1 MIIPIFATKYYCI
14 LQNHYNMDKQGFIE
28 FNKRFSTDKSRK
40 ASSYARAIEILDK
53 VLLHHKLFGVGVNT
67 LYNVS
72 NSNIIEDVLE
82 MVNREVEKYKKG
94 KPNIFDYDK
103 NIPPS
108 YMVSNF
114 CSAALNSLIDYSQ
127 FETAEEIVAKEK
139 DPLTIS
145 KKLIKHF
152 GLKKDGEDVVYETKR
167 RRGQEYFRRMILANY
182 GYKCCITGLDVPEI
196 LLASHIVEWAKDKAN
211 RLNPENGLCL
221 SATYDAAFDKHL
233 ISFDDD
239 YRMIVSKHIKDYYSN
254 DITREYFDKFEG
266 KQIALP
272 SLYLPSKILLEK
284 HREALVV

>member
-1 MIIPIFATKYYCI
+1 
-14 LQNHYNMDKQGFIE
+14 MDRKGFIK
-28 FNKRFSTDKSRK
+28 FNTRYSTDKSGK
-40 ASSYARAIEILDK
+40 ASSYARAIEILDDVLQHQNVIDFGYNSLYDVPDPDVIEK
-53 VLLHHKLFGVGVNT
+53 VLDL
-67 LYNVS
+67 
-72 NSNIIEDVLE
+72 I
-82 MVNREVEKYKKG
+82 NREVDKLKKG

-103 NIPPS
+103 QIPQS
-108 YMVSNF
+108 YLLKNF
-114 CSAALNSLIDYSQ
+114 CSAALNSLIDYSY
-127 FETAEEIVAKEK
+127 FENAEDIVAKEK
-139 DPLTIS
+139 DPLKIS
-145 KKLIKHF
+145 KKLLKQF

-167 RRGQEYFRRMILANY
+167 RRGQEYFRRMILTNY
-182 GYKCCITGLDVPEI
+182 GNKCCVTGLDVPEI

-254 DITREYFDKFEG
+254 DVTREYFDKFEG

-272 SLYLPSKILLEK
+272 SLYLPSKILLER

>member
-1 MIIPIFATKYYCI
+1 M
-14 LQNHYNMDKQGFIE
+14 NRQGFID
-28 FNKRFSTDKSRK
+28 FNSRYSTDKSGK
-40 ASSYARAIEILDK
+40 ASSYARAIEIMDD
-53 VLLHHKLFGVGVNT
+53 VLQHQNEIDLGVKS
-67 LYNVS
+67 LYDVS
-72 NSNIIEDVLE
+72 NIDVIEDVLQL
-82 MVNREVEKYKKG
+82 VNREVKKLKDG
-94 KPNIFDYDK
+94 EPNIFDYDK
-103 NIPPS
+103 QIPQS
-108 YMVSNF
+108 YLLKNF

-152 GLKKDGEDVVYETKR
+152 GLIKDGEDVVYETKR

-266 KQIALP
+266 KQITLP
-272 SLYLPSKILLEK
+272 SLYLPSKILLER

>member
-1 MIIPIFATKYYCI
+1 
-14 LQNHYNMDKQGFIE
+14 MDRKGFIK
-28 FNKRFSTDKSRK
+28 FNTRYSTDKSGK
-40 ASSYARAIEILDK
+40 ASSYARAIEILDDVLQHQNVIDFGYNSLYDVPDPDVIEK
-53 VLLHHKLFGVGVNT
+53 VLDL
-67 LYNVS
+67 
-72 NSNIIEDVLE
+72 I
-82 MVNREVEKYKKG
+82 NREVDKLKKG

-103 NIPPS
+103 QIPQS
-108 YMVSNF
+108 YLLKNF
-114 CSAALNSLIDYSQ
+114 CSAALNSLIDYSY
-127 FETAEEIVAKEK
+127 FENAEDIVAKEK
-139 DPLTIS
+139 DPLKIS
-145 KKLIKHF
+145 KKLLKQF

-167 RRGQEYFRRMILANY
+167 RRG
-182 GYKCCITGLDVPEI
+182 PEI

-272 SLYLPSKILLEK
+272 SLYLPSKILLER